1 MCSYLLD
8 VDFSFC
14 LQSSDIEFV
23 WFCIKSFIYEAIFLF
38 TPKVYVKRCQGPK
51 WFTSAI
57 RLLSNCLKTLK
68 KRFKFHPTVFLE
80 QKIQHLEMLLCL
92 KMKSAKTNFECS
104 LVDLLKG
111 GDSSTIYKYV
121 RNFTGSNVIPQTIYL
136 GNVCATTDSDKAS
149 LFNKY
154 FHYIY
159 SSVHCDL
166 PSSFDSP
173 QTSQMLGDISIQES
187 EVYEL
192 LISLN
197 TSKAMGC
204 DGISPMLLK
213 HCATALFQPLHH
225 LFLLSIMHIYL
236 PLEWRTHLIKPILKS
251 YLIPLLK
258 ITDQF
263 LSFV

>member
-38 TPKVYVKRCQGPK
+38 TPKVYVKQCQGPK

-57 RLLSNCLKTLK
+57 RYLSNCLKTLK
-68 KRFKFHPTVFLE
+68 KRLKSHPTVFLE
-80 QKIQHLEMLLCL
+80 QKYQHLEMLLCL

-104 LVDLLKG
+104 LVDRLKG
-111 GDSSTIYKYV
+111 GDSSTIYRYLC
-121 RNFTGSNVIPQTIYL
+121 NFTGSNGIPQTIYL
-136 GNVCATTDSDKAS
+136 GNLCATMDSDKAS

-154 FHYIY
+154 FHSGY
-159 SSVHCDL
+159 SSVNCDL
-166 PSSFDSP
+166 PSSFDF
-173 QTSQMLGDISIQES
+173 QES

-197 TSKAMGC
+197 TSKAMA
-204 DGISPMLLK
+204 
-213 HCATALFQPLHH
+213 CATALFQPLHH
-225 LFLLSIMHIYL
+225 LFL
-236 PLEWRTHLIKPILKS
+236 
-251 YLIPLLK
+251 
-258 ITDQF
+258 
-263 LSFV
+263 

>member
-1 MCSYLLD
+1 
-8 VDFSFC
+8 
-14 LQSSDIEFV
+14 
-23 WFCIKSFIYEAIFLF
+23 
-38 TPKVYVKRCQGPK
+38 
-51 WFTSAI
+51 
-57 RLLSNCLKTLK
+57 
-68 KRFKFHPTVFLE
+68 
-80 QKIQHLEMLLCL
+80 MLLCL
-92 KMKSAKTNFECS
+92 KIKSAKANFECS

-121 RNFTGSNVIPQTIYL
+121 RNFTGSNGIPQTIYL
-136 GNVCATTDSDKAS
+136 GNVCATTDSDKVS

-166 PSSFDSP
+166 SSSFDFP

-251 YLIPLLK
+251 GSNSLVENYRPISLLCIASK
-258 ITDQF
+258 ILEKMIHNKISGYVINFISDSQFGFLQNRSTLQQF
-263 LSFV
+263 LFFFLFFSKSGKQ